1 MTLKLWVLMNSLL
14 VCTATEMWERL
25 RKYKEHHCTEGV
37 VRGYSSRL
45 CCFVKC
51 LLDLRMPVALR
62 PWLKGMV
69 SYKPTIHSE
78 GSSHWREHS
87 ARRRR
92 LGIRSRGK
100 KVWIGY
106 KESPKHG
113 TKLAFTPQSPP
124 RMLGR
129 QVDAHSK
136 CQKWECCSFASMS
149 ENQIQCSK
157 CGMKSTCSDLNR
169 HVMRATLRRQAFA
182 CWYNLTAAIWGKPGG

>member
-1 MTLKLWVLMNSLL
+1 MNSFPMW
-14 VCTATEMWERL
+14 TATEMWERL
-25 RKYKEHHCTEGV
+25 QKYKEHHCTEGV
-37 VRGYSSRL
+37 ARGYSSGP

-51 LLDLRMPVALR
+51 LLDPRMPVALR

-69 SYKPTIHSE
+69 SHKPTIHSE

-136 CQKWECCSFASMS
+136 CQNENVVHLLVCLRIKCSVARVGWKAHV
-149 ENQIQCSK
+149 QIQIYMSWEQLSEDK
-157 CGMKSTCSDLNR
+157 LL
-169 HVMRATLRRQAFA
+169 HVGITWL
-182 CWYNLTAAIWGKPGG
+182 LPLEGEPVVK

>member
-1 MTLKLWVLMNSLL
+1 MNSLPMWT
-14 VCTATEMWERL
+14 VIEMWERL
-25 RKYKEHHCTEGV
+25 QKYKEHHCTEGV
-37 VRGYSSRL
+37 VRGYSSRP

-51 LLDLRMPVALR
+51 LLDLQMPVALR
-62 PWLKGMV
+62 PWLKGTV
-69 SYKPTIHSE
+69 SHKPTIHSE
-78 GSSHWREHS
+78 GRSHWREHS

-113 TKLAFTPQSPP
+113 TKLAFTPRSPP

-149 ENQIQCSK
+149 ENQMQCSK
-157 CGMKSTCSDLNR
+157 SGMKNTCSDSDL
-169 HVMRATLRRQAFA
+169 HVRRARLRRQAFA
-182 CWYNLTAAIWGKPGG
+182 CCSILTAATWGRASG